1 MNAVPQRNI
10 RADVPRP
17 ANETQRLAAVQRLQL
32 LGTPP
37 DPDFDFLCELAAQLC
52 NAPFAAVSLVDRD
65 RVWIKAGVGITPG
78 AVPRDETCCA
88 WSVLEPEGLHIADLA
103 ADPRT
108 AALPRIRGAPRYR
121 MYAAANLRTADD
133 LCVGTLCVL
142 DTQPRTLTPEQSQGL
157 ARLARQATALIELRA
172 HRRLLA
178 DALAA
183 MDTLATV
190 DELTGLA
197 NRRVLM
203 ERLAQE
209 VERARRFGLPLA
221 VVLVDLDQFKSVN
234 AMHGHAV
241 GDEVLKNV
249 GRQIRNHLRQLDLA
263 GLLAGEQ
270 FCLIL
275 PGTTPAGG
283 EQVAQSLR
291 QTIAGYVHRCDAQ
304 LLSVTASFGVAGLE
318 PGMTATV
325 AELLKR
331 ADDALVRAKVAGR
344 NRVASE

>member
-37 DPDFDFLCELAAQLC
+37 DPDFDFLCALAAQLC
-52 NAPFAAVSLVDRD
+52 EAPFAAISLVDRD
-65 RVWIKAGVGITPG
+65 RVWIKAGVGIEPG

-88 WSVLEPEGLHIADLA
+88 WAVLEPEGLAIPDLM

-108 AALPRIRGAPRYR
+108 AGLPRIRSAPRWR
-121 MYAAANLRTADD
+121 MYTASNLRSADG
-133 LCVGTLCVL
+133 LCLGTLCVL
-142 DTQPRTLTPEQSQGL
+142 DTAPRTLAPAQAQALE
-157 ARLARQATALIELRA
+157 RLARQATALIELRA

-197 NRRVLM
+197 NRRVLV

-209 VERARRFGLPLA
+209 VERARRFGLPLS
-221 VVLVDLDQFKSVN
+221 VVLIDLDQFKDVN

-241 GDEVLKNV
+241 GDEVLRNV
-249 GRQIRNHLRQLDLA
+249 GRQIRNHVRQLDLA

-270 FCLIL
+270 FCLVL
-275 PGTTPAGG
+275 PGTPPAGG
-283 EQVAQSLR
+283 LQVAQSLR

-318 PGMTATV
+318 PGAIATV
-325 AELLKR
+325 ADLLKR
-331 ADDALVRAKVAGR
+331 ADDALLRAKAAGR
-344 NRVASE
+344 NRVACE